1 MRDDREKWARMRL
14 RFVSVAFAVVFAI
27 TAGRACYLQVYK
39 RDFLAKEAE
48 RQHQRVVQLTPA
60 RGTIF
65 DRNSAELAVSLE
77 MDSCYAEPKSIEDL
91 DLAATKLAPVIG
103 MEREE
108 LKKKLQG
115 NRNFVWLQRRI
126 PPEQVQRIKDL
137 ELDGIAFVKETK
149 RFYPNSETA
158 SHVIGF
164 TGLDPEGLEGIE
176 RKYDATILGT
186 AGFLV
191 TERDA
196 LGRDI
201 SLKGNLVKGATSG
214 HNVILTIDR
223 NIQHIAERE
232 LANAV
237 NESRAKGGVAL
248 VMEPATGKV
257 LAMANYPAFNP
268 NAFQKYAPQQL
279 RNRAITDSYEPGST
293 FKVFLIASALE
304 ERVIRAGDSFNC
316 EMGSYKYGGRT
327 IHDTHSYGQL
337 SVADILKYSS
347 NIGAAK
353 IGSRLGADRLHA
365 YLKNFGF
372 GERSAIDLPGE
383 VPGNLRGRNQWY
395 GVDLATISFGQG
407 VTATPLQVTTAMSAI
422 ANGGQLMRP
431 YVVERVT
438 DVQGTVIQQ
447 MAPQVRAK
455 VISPATAKAVAKLM
469 EGVTLQGGTGMN
481 AAIDGYRVAGKTGT
495 SQKVDPLTRTY
506 SVDKR
511 VASFVGFV
519 PLQNPKLT
527 ILVVVDEPKTSTYGG
542 VVAAPAF
549 RAIAEQSLRYLN
561 VPLEVKPKERP
572 KTLEVKAT
580 TTVPAESVTAMV
592 EDEGEIA
599 AEGGVRMP
607 DFRHLSMRQVLQA
620 MEKQGVNV
628 KIIGSGRV
636 VEQNPPP
643 GRVIAPSDQVW
654 VKLLPSA

>member
-1 MRDDREKWARMRL
+1 MRDDREKWARRRL
-14 RFVSVAFAVVFAI
+14 RFVGGVFAIVFAI

-39 RDFLAKEAE
+39 REFLAKEAE
-48 RQHQRVVQLTPA
+48 RQHQRIVQLTPA
-60 RGTIF
+60 RGTIY
-65 DRNSAELAVSLE
+65 DRNHAELAVSIE
-77 MDSCYAEPKSIEDL
+77 MDSCYAEPRSIENL
-91 DLAATKLAPVIG
+91 DEAVGKLAPIIG
-103 MEREE
+103 MDREG
-108 LKKKLQG
+108 LKKKLLG
-115 NRNFVWLQRRI
+115 NKNFVWLQRRI
-126 PPEQVQRIKDL
+126 APEQTARIKAL

-164 TGLDPEGLEGIE
+164 TGMDPEGLEGVE
-176 RKYDATILGT
+176 RKYDTTILGT
-186 AGFLV
+186 SGYLV

-201 SLKGNLVKGATSG
+201 SLKGNLVKGASNG
-214 HNVILTIDR
+214 HNITLTIDR

-232 LANAV
+232 LAKAV
-237 NESRAKGGVAL
+237 SESQAKGGVAL

-268 NAFQKYAPQQL
+268 NAFQKYASQQL

-293 FKVFLIASALE
+293 FKVFLVAAALE

-316 EMGSYKYGGRT
+316 EMGSYNVGDRT

-353 IGSRLGADRLHA
+353 IGSRLGADRLHS

-372 GERSAIDLPGE
+372 GDRSAIDLPGE
-383 VPGNLRGRNQWY
+383 APGNLRGRNQWY

-407 VTATPLQVTTAMSAI
+407 VTATALQVTTAISAI
-422 ANGGQLMRP
+422 ANGGDLMKP
-431 YVVERVT
+431 YVVDKIT
-438 DVQGTVIQQ
+438 DDQGGVIQQ
-447 MAPQVRAK
+447 IAPQVRAK
-455 VISPATAKAVAKLM
+455 VVSTATAQAVAKMM
-469 EGVTLQGGTGMN
+469 EGVTIQGGTGMN

-519 PLQNPKLT
+519 PVHNPKMT
-527 ILVVVDEPKTSTYGG
+527 ILVLVDEPKTSPYGG

-561 VPLEVKPKERP
+561 VPLEVTPKDRP
-572 KTLEVKAT
+572 KVIEVKAPT
-580 TTVPAESVTAMV
+580 PRVVAEELVADGGEVAV
-592 EDEGEIA
+592 EGNM
-599 AEGGVRMP
+599 RMP
-607 DFRHLSMRQVLQA
+607 DFRRLSMRQVLQT

-628 KIIGSGRV
+628 RIIGSGRV
-636 VEQNPPP
+636 IEQNPPP
-643 GRVIAPSDQVW
+643 GKMITPADQVW

>member
-1 MRDDREKWARMRL
+1 VRDDREKWARRRL
-14 RFVSVAFAVVFAI
+14 RFVGGVFAIVFAI

-39 RDFLAKEAE
+39 REFLAKEAE
-48 RQHQRVVQLTPA
+48 RQHQRIVQLTPA
-60 RGTIF
+60 RGTIY
-65 DRNSAELAVSLE
+65 DRNHAELAVSIE
-77 MDSCYAEPKSIEDL
+77 MDSCYAEPRSIENL
-91 DLAATKLAPVIG
+91 DEAVAKLAPIIG
-103 MEREE
+103 MEREG
-108 LKKKLQG
+108 LKKKLLG
-115 NRNFVWLQRRI
+115 NKNFVWLQRRI
-126 PPEQVQRIKDL
+126 APEQTARIKAL

-164 TGLDPEGLEGIE
+164 TGMDPEGLEGIE

-186 AGFLV
+186 SGYLV

-201 SLKGNLVKGATSG
+201 SPKGNLVKGASNGQNIT
-214 HNVILTIDR
+214 LTIDR

-232 LANAV
+232 LAKAV
-237 NESRAKGGVAL
+237 SESQAKGGVVL
-248 VMEPATGKV
+248 VMEPTTGKV

-268 NAFQKYAPQQL
+268 NAVQKYAPQQL

-293 FKVFLIASALE
+293 FKVFLIAAALE
-304 ERVIRAGDSFNC
+304 ERVVRAGDSFNC
-316 EMGSYKYGGRT
+316 EMGSYNIGDRT

-353 IGSRLGADRLHA
+353 IGSRLGADRLHS

-372 GERSAIDLPGE
+372 GDRSAIDLPGE
-383 VPGNLRGRNQWY
+383 ASGNLRGRNQWY

-407 VTATPLQVTTAMSAI
+407 VTATALQLTTAISAI
-422 ANGGQLMRP
+422 ANGGDLMKP
-431 YVVERVT
+431 YVVDRIT
-438 DVQGTVIQQ
+438 DDQGSVMQQ
-447 MAPQVRAK
+447 IAPQVRAK
-455 VISPATAKAVAKLM
+455 VVSTATAQAVAKMM
-469 EGVTLQGGTGMN
+469 EGVTIQGGTGMN

-495 SQKVDPLTRTY
+495 SQKVDPLTRAY

-519 PLQNPKLT
+519 PVQNPKMT
-527 ILVVVDEPKTSTYGG
+527 ILVLVDEPKTSPYGG

-561 VPLEVKPKERP
+561 VPLEVTPKERP
-572 KTLEVKAT
+572 KMIEVKA
-580 TTVPAESVTAMV
+580 PAPKVVAEDVVADGGEVAV
-592 EDEGEIA
+592 EGTM
-599 AEGGVRMP
+599 RMP
-607 DFRHLSMRQVLQA
+607 DFRRFSMRQVLQT

-628 KIIGSGRV
+628 RIIGSGRV
-636 VEQNPPP
+636 IEQNPPP
-643 GRVIAPSDQVW
+643 GKMITPADQVW

>member
-1 MRDDREKWARMRL
+1 MRDDREKWARRRL
-14 RFVSVAFAVVFAI
+14 RFVGGIFAIVFAI
-27 TAGRACYLQVYK
+27 TAGKACYLQVYK
-39 RDFLAKEAE
+39 REFLAKEAE

-60 RGTIF
+60 RGTIY
-65 DRNSAELAVSLE
+65 DRNHAELAVSIE
-77 MDSCYAEPKSIEDL
+77 MDSCYADPRSIENL
-91 DLAATKLAPVIG
+91 DETVAKLAPVIG
-103 MEREE
+103 MDREG

-115 NRNFVWLQRRI
+115 SKNFVWLQRRI
-126 PPEQVQRIKDL
+126 APEQTARIKEL
-137 ELDGIAFVKETK
+137 ELAGIAFVKETK

-164 TGLDPEGLEGIE
+164 TGMDPEGLEGIE
-176 RKYDATILGT
+176 RKYDTTILGT
-186 AGFLV
+186 AGYLV

-201 SLKGNLVKGATSG
+201 SLKGNLVKGASNG
-214 HNVILTIDR
+214 HNIILTIDR

-232 LANAV
+232 LAKV
-237 NESRAKGGVAL
+237 VSESQAKGGVAL

-268 NAFQKYAPQQL
+268 NAFQKYATQQL
-279 RNRAITDSYEPGST
+279 RNRAISDSYEPGST
-293 FKVFLIASALE
+293 FKVFLVAAALE

-316 EMGSYKYGGRT
+316 EMGSYHVGDRT

-353 IGSRLGADRLHA
+353 IGSQLGADRLHG
-365 YLKNFGF
+365 YLKTFGF
-372 GERSAIDLPGE
+372 GDRSAIDLPGE
-383 VPGNLRGRNQWY
+383 ASGNLRNRNQWY

-407 VTATPLQVTTAMSAI
+407 VTATALQVTTAVSAI
-422 ANGGQLMRP
+422 ANGGDLMKP
-431 YVVERVT
+431 YLVDKIT
-438 DVQGTVIQQ
+438 DDQGGVIRQI
-447 MAPQVRAK
+447 APQVRAK
-455 VISPATAKAVAKLM
+455 VVSTATAQAVAKMM
-469 EGVTLQGGTGMN
+469 EGVTIQGGTGMN

-519 PLQNPKLT
+519 PVQNPKMT
-527 ILVVVDEPKTSTYGG
+527 ILVLVDEPKTSPYGG

-561 VPLEVKPKERP
+561 VPFEVTSKDRP
-572 KTLEVKAT
+572 KVIEVKAP
-580 TTVPAESVTAMV
+580 VPKVVAEELVADGGEVAV
-592 EDEGEIA
+592 EGTM
-599 AEGGVRMP
+599 RMP
-607 DFRHLSMRQVLQA
+607 DFRRFSMRQVLQT

-628 KIIGSGRV
+628 RIIGSGRV
-636 VEQNPPP
+636 IEQNPPP
-643 GRVIAPSDQVW
+643 GKMITPADQVW